1 MLWQIIQL
9 VKSWCIASFQHGSV
23 SHWMFHCSLVCIVTV
38 SQISHCA
45 AFPISLAEWCRLS
58 LVCKFLHDLNRYL
71 LDLENQHFNLVYV
84 FGLGIFRLGR
94 YFSPNKPGMESS
106 QSSMNSAP
114 RWKLWDIYLES
125 LIDVKLLFKRKG
137 LMSSCC
143 CWSERGFVLHMHL
156 SSACILVH

>member
-71 LDLENQHFNLVYV
+71 LDLKNQHFNLVYV
-84 FGLGIFRLGR
+84 FGLGILDWVGISLQTSREWSRVKAPWIRPLGEN
-94 YFSPNKPGMESS
+94 YEIYT
-106 QSSMNSAP
+106 
-114 RWKLWDIYLES
+114 WKVWS
-125 LIDVKLLFKRKG
+125 
-137 LMSSCC
+137 MSSCC
-143 CWSERGFVLHMHL
+143 SSERGWCQVVAVEVKGVL
-156 SSACILVH
+156 SSTCICPPHAF